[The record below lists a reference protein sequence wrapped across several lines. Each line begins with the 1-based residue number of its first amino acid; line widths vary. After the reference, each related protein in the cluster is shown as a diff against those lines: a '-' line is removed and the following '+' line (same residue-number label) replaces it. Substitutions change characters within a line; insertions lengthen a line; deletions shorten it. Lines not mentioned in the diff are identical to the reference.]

1 MIPMKKR
8 LAVIGGGAHTIPS
21 YRAML
26 RLIAKEYDLIL
37 FSEFHLEKKWEV
49 EEYKIYS
56 VSNRKINGRWRTIL
70 FFIMII
76 KAFCSKRPDA
86 IHSHSTYPSG
96 IVAVILGWLFRVP
109 VVVCL
114 DAAEA
119 SQVPEINFGD
129 LLHTRRTKLNKWVIN
144 KAAAVTALTRFQFDD
159 ISTNLDF
166 KEPVHII
173 PRGVDPN
180 RYFLKEKT
188 PITEPVRFLSVA
200 YLHPVKDHE
209 TMLRAFQIISQQIE
223 ASLTLV
229 GQDYSN
235 GRIQQ
240 LAKELAIDHKV
251 NFVGFVTHE
260 DIAGHY
266 NQSDLFLHT
275 SLFESQAMAVV
286 EAMASGVLICG
297 TRVGIMAD
305 LSGEC
310 CITVMTKDHVA
321 LADEVVKLI
330 NNPDEQAKLRANAFR
345 WVQSHSL
352 QWTTQQYLDLYRPL
366 LR

>member
-26 RLIAKEYDLIL
+26 RLIAKEYDLTL

-49 EEYKIYS
+49 AEYSIHS
-56 VSNRKINGRWRTIL
+56 VSERKISGRWRTIL
-70 FFIMII
+70 FLVMII
-76 KAFCSKRPDA
+76 KAFCFKRPDV

-96 IVAVILGWLFRVP
+96 VIAIILGWLFRIP

-129 LLHTRRTKLNKWVIN
+129 LLHSLRTKLNKWVIN
-144 KAAAVTALTRFQFDD
+144 KAAAVTALTRFQFEDVY
-159 ISTNLDF
+159 TNLDF
-166 KEPVHII
+166 KKPVQII

-180 RYFLKEKT
+180 RYFFKEKT
-188 PITEPVRFLSVA
+188 PVTKPIRFLSVA

-209 TMLRAFQIISQQIE
+209 TMLRAFQIISQQME

-235 GRIQQ
+235 ERIQQ
-240 LAKELAIDHKV
+240 LAKELSIEQKV
-251 NFVGFVTHE
+251 NFVGFVANE
-260 DIAGHY
+260 DIAGY
-266 NQSDLFLHT
+266 YSQSDFFLHT
-275 SLFESQAMAVV
+275 SLFESQAMSVV
-286 EAMASGVLICG
+286 EAMASGVLVCG

-310 CITVMTKDHVA
+310 CITVRTKDHIT
-321 LADEVVKLI
+321 LADEVVRLV
-330 NNPDEQAKLRANAFR
+330 NSSGEQARLRANAFR